1 MPNWSSKPS
10 AVVRRGRH
18 RHHPGVVDQQVDR
31 RTRREQRR
39 RERGDRVERRQVELG
54 DPDVAGQPGGRGPA
68 ALGRADRHEHGDGVP
83 EALLAANLGKIEA
96 IAAAQRDGRVSD
108 RFPADDLM
116 VMITGLAIL
125 GSPFLAMTQDL
136 EQRRH
141 SVIEAVRL
149 LTQGDAR

>member
-1 MPNWSSKPS
+1 MLRLAIWRSL
-10 AVVRRGRH
+10 
-18 RHHPGVVDQQVDR
+18 
-31 RTRREQRR
+31 
-39 RERGDRVERRQVELG
+39 ER
-54 DPDVAGQPGGRGPA
+54 
-68 ALGRADRHEHGDGVP
+68 GDGVP

-141 SVIEAVRL
+141 SVVEAVRL